1 MATIREDRVHLT
13 TIDDADLPA
22 LISGRRTAL
31 VTLDDPA
38 NPCTPRSA
46 GELVYLRA
54 RSGQVCAAARI
65 ERTERFENLTA
76 HDLRLL
82 RESYGSRTVGDG
94 SIWTDQ
100 PNAPAATI
108 VWLGQ
113 IRPVVDATAIPGEL
127 LGLSR
132 SPWRTLEVSPPP
144 ASRAA

>member
-1 MATIREDRVHLT
+1 MDTIREDRVHLT

-22 LISGRRTAL
+22 LVSGRRTAL
-31 VTLDDPA
+31 VTLDDGVPV
-38 NPCTPRSA
+38 TPRSA

-65 ERTERFENLTA
+65 ERTEHFVNLTA

-94 SIWTDQ
+94 SAWTEQ
-100 PNAPAATI
+100 PNARAATI

-113 IRPVVDATAIPGEL
+113 VRPVIDAAAIPGEL

-132 SPWRTLEVSPPP
+132 SIWRTLDMSPPP
-144 ASRAA
+144 TSRAA

>member
-22 LISGRRTAL
+22 MVAGHRTAL
-31 VTLDDPA
+31 VTLDHGAPA
-38 NPCTPRSA
+38 APRTP

-65 ERTERFENLTA
+65 ERTEHFDNLTA

-94 SIWTDQ
+94 SAWTDQ
-100 PNAPAATI
+100 PDARAATV
-108 VWLGQ
+108 VWLGE
-113 IRPVVDATAIPGEL
+113 IRPVVDAAAIPGEL

-132 SPWRTLEVSPPP
+132 SPWRTLDMSAPP